1 MFTFNFNNSKHFI
14 FKLCFLSFLTPLFYI
29 IFSLIVITDCSKTKI
44 LKYFFFPIHKI
55 YEPDKKYICELKK
68 IDKKNKIIFLGDSS
82 NLARENP
89 REKAISDFISE
100 QLNEN
105 ILTLTFGAA
114 NSSLFETIINKSPLI
129 DYSNIKYFIITFN
142 YTLFSTIK
150 FLPPKYEFI
159 YDKLYAEIFYNPMKI
174 SKLINYNKLIF
185 KPENIFINKE
195 KKDFFINNKKVVMEN
210 YQTKAEKY
218 YYMYDQIRKDD
229 ESFIFIENLSNTI
242 KDLNATP
249 IFYLTPINFTG
260 ISSAYNQKNKYGI
273 NGEEFLKRTKN
284 NLEIIKK
291 KFKDLNII
299 FIDLS
304 LDIEDESIFFEKDKS
319 STHLN
324 HEGRKYVSKK
334 VLEFFK

>member
-1 MFTFNFNNSKHFI
+1 
-14 FKLCFLSFLTPLFYI
+14 
-29 IFSLIVITDCSKTKI
+29 
-44 LKYFFFPIHKI
+44 
-55 YEPDKKYICELKK
+55 
-68 IDKKNKIIFLGDSS
+68 
-82 NLARENP
+82 
-89 REKAISDFISE
+89 
-100 QLNEN
+100 
-105 ILTLTFGAA
+105 
-114 NSSLFETIINKSPLI
+114 
-129 DYSNIKYFIITFN
+129 
-142 YTLFSTIK
+142 
-150 FLPPKYEFI
+150 
-159 YDKLYAEIFYNPMKI
+159 MK
-174 SKLINYNKLIF
+174 
-185 KPENIFINKE
+185 
-195 KKDFFINNKKVVMEN
+195 N
-210 YQTKAEKY
+210 YQTNAEKY

-304 LDIEDESIFFEKDKS
+304 LDIDDESIFFEKDKS

-324 HEGRKYVSKK
+324 HEGRRYVSKK
-334 VLEFFK
+334 ILEFFK